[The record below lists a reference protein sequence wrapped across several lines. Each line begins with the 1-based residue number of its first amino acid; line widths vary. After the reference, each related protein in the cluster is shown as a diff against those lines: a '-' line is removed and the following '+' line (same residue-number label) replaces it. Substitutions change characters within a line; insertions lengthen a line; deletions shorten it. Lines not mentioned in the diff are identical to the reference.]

1 MEKLL
6 IMNPGSTSTKIAVYD
21 DETPVFVESIAHSTE
36 ELAKFDEIKDQYEF
50 RRDMILD
57 ALEKHGVKLEDL
69 TAIVSRCGLLPPIEA
84 GAYKVNEDM
93 VWQLQNNP
101 QNNHPSNLG
110 APIAYALSTQLNI
123 PAYKKPLKCAG
134 STFRR
139 LF

>member
-84 GAYKVNEDM
+84 GAYKVNEDKPIPRGPFWSFYRSEASPGTRM
-93 VWQLQNNP
+93 RSSR
-101 QNNHPSNLG
+101 PSRLP
-110 APIAYALSTQLNI
+110 ATKSTGGLV
-123 PAYKKPLKCAG
+123 PW
-134 STFRR
+134 TR
-139 LF
+139 LLR